1 MKQKGFTLLQ
11 AVLGLS
17 LLAML
22 SQFIYQGL
30 IAYTKPLEQQTLWLQ
45 RQAKAMYLLNR
56 VERSLQASGF
66 FLDATRGSQSFSEVI
81 QNKPHL
87 APWQCAFSDQSDAI
101 FGMQPIVFN
110 RCSAF
115 ERRSNGQGILLS
127 YLQHQAQSR
136 HQTVWCEQAVQVNRE
151 TCSPS
156 KRWYLVHEGYQLGEA
171 KNKGQL
177 LYVWANLEGRQLK
190 FYREVLDSGI
200 SDLDFKYLLKSRSL
214 IDSQVYYRYIDAN
227 AWDDIDFEAYVV
239 VAVQV
244 TLTFELKQV
253 ASQQQSQWQQRMSR
267 WVLL

>member
-17 LLAML
+17 LLALL
-22 SQFIYQGL
+22 SQFIYQGF

-45 RQAKAMYLLNR
+45 RQAKAVYLLNR
-56 VERSLQASGF
+56 IERSLQASGF
-66 FLDATRGSQSFSEVI
+66 FLDVTGGSQSFSEVI

-87 APWQCAFSDQSDAI
+87 APWQCALSNQRDAFI
-101 FGMQPIVFN
+101 GMQPIALN
-110 RCSAF
+110 LCPAF

-127 YLQHQAQSR
+127 YLQHQSQSR
-136 HQTVWCEQAVQVNRE
+136 HQTVWCEQE
-151 TCSPS
+151 GDGCSPS
-156 KRWYLVHEGYQLGEA
+156 QRWYLVHEGYQLGEA
-171 KNKGQL
+171 KTKGQL
-177 LYVWANLEGRQLK
+177 LYVWASVDGHKLR

-214 IDSQVYYRYIDAN
+214 IDSQTYYRYIDAN

-244 TLTFELKQV
+244 TLTYDLKQV
-253 ASQQQSQWQQRMSR
+253 VSQQQPQLQQRMSR